1 MNEEIDRQEYNNTRQ
16 EYVNQETH
24 QTDNLDKYIL
34 TISTGSFGL
43 SFIFIEKIVKEPIIY
58 PKILVYSWI
67 MFVCSIISS
76 LLSFLFSKIAHE
88 KSIKEYDRFYNNQDT
103 EFKIPIQDKFT
114 RIFNGYSLGF
124 LIVGFVS
131 FIIFAYF
138 NVVGE

>member
-43 SFIFIEKIVKEPIIY
+43 SFIFIEKIVKEQIIY

-76 LLSFLFSKIAHE
+76 LLSFLFSKIAQTFP
-88 KSIKEYDRFYNNQDT
+88 SLCTNYNKRAQ
-103 EFKIPIQDKFT
+103 
-114 RIFNGYSLGF
+114 F
-124 LIVGFVS
+124 L
-131 FIIFAYF
+131 Y
-138 NVVGE
+138 